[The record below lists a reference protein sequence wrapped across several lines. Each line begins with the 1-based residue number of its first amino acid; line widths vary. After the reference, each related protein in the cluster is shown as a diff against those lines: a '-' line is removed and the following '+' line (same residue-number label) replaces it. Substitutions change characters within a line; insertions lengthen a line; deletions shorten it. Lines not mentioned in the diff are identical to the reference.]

1 MIFLLLPLTCLGQTN
16 WQSSSLWLEEGEILE
31 IDPPANSRRVRISFK
46 DTLSNKWVTWQT
58 SHIPEDANG
67 SIFIRVPYQ
76 IQRSDIRF
84 QWNEYDPFPYSFYTG
99 KTNFSTRAS
108 DPEKRNNLLVNFE
121 LDTLRSSDQSATED
135 DSSEVEESDIWKI
148 VGNSLYFF
156 NQQRGLQIIDLSN
169 PIEPDV
175 IARHRLPASGEQMY
189 VSDDGEFIFLFV
201 TLPHQSWPYQST
213 LRVLQFEDDKI
224 KLVSDLKLAGRHLE
238 SRKVGDTLHVIS
250 EEWKNETT
258 EWKGWNFNYST
269 VLSSFDLENPVSI
282 EKISEITNA
291 GAPQVIFATNEK
303 LAIVTRDPQDYYRDQ
318 LVRIYDLSDFSKVPR
333 EISLVQP
340 EGRILDKFKIRIS
353 GDILTLISQA
363 HRNTNWNSRYSIL
376 ENFDINTGELLGSL
390 ELADRETLY
399 ATRFDGDFAYIVTF
413 LRVDPLFIV
422 DLENPSK
429 PVLLSELIVPGWSE
443 YLEVMND
450 QLFAVGVENNQVT
463 ASLFNI
469 SDKSNPFLS
478 QRIYMGKENE
488 YTWSEANYD
497 EKAIGKVSSHGLF
510 FIPYQT
516 WSNGKQENKL
526 QILRHSNQELKKG
539 GQISHRVEARRSVT
553 DSTGTYLFSI
563 SGEELVV
570 SNILDTNNPYEVK
583 RVPISW
589 TTDKVHIIDDYTIQ
603 IESSTKHDWG
613 WGYLSNDQNVTLRLT
628 QTNDFDELTHIY
640 NAGSGRLLGS
650 LVENDLIHLAIQDDG
665 NLSLQ
670 MLEVVNDKII
680 LLAETESL
688 MKNSSYYSEMEAFL
702 LEDNRICWASKPNAS
717 PDIMPIARRS
727 IDRSY
732 DIWHPYAN
740 SSTTIV
746 DVQIFEYEKNLV
758 NSSINLEGNT
768 SFQIKANQTSGPY
781 LIGKKLIYG
790 SSNNSDHYNGYNI
803 IASETKSSLYQIDL
817 SNPEFPTI
825 GQSIPAPGILIG
837 TQNKGNTS
845 DTGYLFF
852 ENQDIQIGNYRPTP
866 LLLEDS
872 ISYQDFGRS
881 MTVCAYDGANIYL
894 LTELDLSDT
903 TGPVAISEDTAFV
916 AHSKRNSKGV
926 DAYRMQYNGSL
937 LQIDSIFPGFNIYQL
952 LPQGNILLGKSNA
965 GIHACENL
973 LGWQKQELSG
983 NFHLNLEDFSGNELG
998 IGIAAGNYGVEW
1010 ISRPE
1015 SISQAV
1021 LENPYN
1027 FTPPPDDDFV
1037 TQALVPFY
1045 NPVTGDVW
1053 IAPTGGWTAPDGWFR
1068 GTQGEY
1074 ESENISRRSR
1084 IGNAWQDLD
1093 FINVRVYL
1101 TEDAPLR
1108 FDSNGTQA
1116 WKYRPKT
1123 AIDNDTTILEG
1134 RWKNQGWFGTYYDLS
1149 FPWIYHANL
1158 KWLYFNESETGS
1170 FWIWQE
1176 GLGWIWSRA
1185 ENFPYCF
1192 SHLSNDW
1199 LYLDFEKPGSG
1210 KYYDFKNRSW
1220 ENL

>member
-1 MIFLLLPLTCLGQTN
+1 MQVLTSCQLQ
-16 WQSSSLWLEEGEILE
+16 EGL
-31 IDPPANSRRVRISFK
+31 
-46 DTLSNKWVTWQT
+46 
-58 SHIPEDANG
+58 
-67 SIFIRVPYQ
+67 
-76 IQRSDIRF
+76 
-84 QWNEYDPFPYSFYTG
+84 
-99 KTNFSTRAS
+99 
-108 DPEKRNNLLVNFE
+108 
-121 LDTLRSSDQSATED
+121 
-135 DSSEVEESDIWKI
+135 
-148 VGNSLYFF
+148 
-156 NQQRGLQIIDLSN
+156 
-169 PIEPDV
+169 
-175 IARHRLPASGEQMY
+175 
-189 VSDDGEFIFLFV
+189 
-201 TLPHQSWPYQST
+201 
-213 LRVLQFEDDKI
+213 
-224 KLVSDLKLAGRHLE
+224 
-238 SRKVGDTLHVIS
+238 
-250 EEWKNETT
+250 
-258 EWKGWNFNYST
+258 
-269 VLSSFDLENPVSI
+269 
-282 EKISEITNA
+282 
-291 GAPQVIFATNEK
+291 
-303 LAIVTRDPQDYYRDQ
+303 
-318 LVRIYDLSDFSKVPR
+318 
-333 EISLVQP
+333 
-340 EGRILDKFKIRIS
+340 
-353 GDILTLISQA
+353 
-363 HRNTNWNSRYSIL
+363 
-376 ENFDINTGELLGSL
+376 
-390 ELADRETLY
+390 
-399 ATRFDGDFAYIVTF
+399 
-413 LRVDPLFIV
+413 
-422 DLENPSK
+422 
-429 PVLLSELIVPGWSE
+429 
-443 YLEVMND
+443 
-450 QLFAVGVENNQVT
+450 
-463 ASLFNI
+463 
-469 SDKSNPFLS
+469 
-478 QRIYMGKENE
+478 
-488 YTWSEANYD
+488 
-497 EKAIGKVSSHGLF
+497 
-510 FIPYQT
+510 
-516 WSNGKQENKL
+516 
-526 QILRHSNQELKKG
+526 
-539 GQISHRVEARRSVT
+539 
-553 DSTGTYLFSI
+553 
-563 SGEELVV
+563 
-570 SNILDTNNPYEVK
+570 
-583 RVPISW
+583 
-589 TTDKVHIIDDYTIQ
+589 
-603 IESSTKHDWG
+603 
-613 WGYLSNDQNVTLRLT
+613 
-628 QTNDFDELTHIY
+628 
-640 NAGSGRLLGS
+640 
-650 LVENDLIHLAIQDDG
+650 
-665 NLSLQ
+665 
-670 MLEVVNDKII
+670 
-680 LLAETESL
+680 
-688 MKNSSYYSEMEAFL
+688 
-702 LEDNRICWASKPNAS
+702 
-717 PDIMPIARRS
+717 S
-727 IDRSY
+727 IDHT
-732 DIWHPYAN
+732 IFGTYAN

-825 GQSIPAPGILIG
+825 GQSILAPGILIG

-845 DTGYLFF
+845 DTGYLFLKIRHT
-852 ENQDIQIGNYRPTP
+852 NRKHRPTP

-983 NFHLNLEDFSGNELG
+983 NFHLNLEDFLETNLALELPQETMEWSGLVVPNQYLKQSLK
-998 IGIAAGNYGVEW
+998 IPTILLLHLMTILSLRLSYLST
-1010 ISRPE
+1010 IQL
-1015 SISQAV
+1015 QAMCG
-1021 LENPYN
+1021 LHR
-1027 FTPPPDDDFV
+1027 
-1037 TQALVPFY
+1037 LV
-1045 NPVTGDVW
+1045 VGQL
-1053 IAPTGGWTAPDGWFR
+1053 PDGWFR

-1074 ESENISRRSR
+1074 ESENISRSSR
-1084 IGNAWQDLD
+1084 IGNTWQDLD